1 MYIFDEIKIM
11 RKIYLSYLMFI
22 LLAGMLVPVEGI
34 AHNLLQ
40 VHASDTV
47 KSSKTKITDT
57 RKNKPSYL
65 VNGVKVNFIP
75 FKPEVDKVFGNTFT
89 VPAKVTAPDVLSV
102 GDDENKVLNN
112 VKVYPN
118 PVTDQLNLTF
128 MVSKDSNVTIKVMD
142 VLGNEVIT
150 LYSERISAGNQNHSF
165 NIASKLSSG
174 FYFVRLVVGN
184 ETIIKRFSV
193 L

>member
-1 MYIFDEIKIM
+1 M
-11 RKIYLSYLMFI
+11 RKIYLSFLMFI
-22 LLAGMLVPVEGI
+22 FLADMLVPVESS
-34 AHNLLQ
+34 AYNLLQ
-40 VHASDTV
+40 VHATDTV

-75 FKPEVDKVFGNTFT
+75 FKPQVDKVFGNTST
-89 VPAKVTAPDVLSV
+89 VPAKVTEAGTLN
-102 GDDENKVLNN
+102 GTDDENKVLNN

-118 PVTDQLNLTF
+118 PVTDQLNLTY

-150 LYSERISAGNQNHSF
+150 LYSERISAGNHNHSF
-165 NIASKLSSG
+165 SIASKLSSG
-174 FYFVRLVVGN
+174 FYFVRLVVGS